1 MSNMSYCRHEN
12 TAADLAEVI
21 DMWYDGAESKEEAK
35 ARRYLVK
42 LAKEIVKL
50 YEQDTETV
58 DDLVVATSE
67 DDA

>member
-1 MSNMSYCRHEN
+1 MSYCRHQN
-12 TAADLAEVI
+12 TSKDLAEVV
-21 DMWYDGAESKEEAK
+21 DLWYDGADSKEEAR
-35 ARRYLVK
+35 ARRHLVK

-58 DDLVVATSE
+58 DDLVVANDE

>member
-1 MSNMSYCRHEN
+1 MSNMSYCRHQN
-12 TAADLAEVI
+12 TSKDLAEVV
-21 DMWYDGAESKEEAK
+21 DLWYDGADSKEEAR
-35 ARRYLVK
+35 ARRHLVK

-58 DDLVVATSE
+58 DDLVVANDE

>member
-35 ARRYLVK
+35 ARRSLVYF
-42 LAKEIVKL
+42 AKEIVKL